1 MSSENGS
8 RIAKTICNMCPTHCG
23 IDVHVENGKIVMVTG
38 MEEHPNHTLCIKA
51 RAIPELVYSTE
62 RVVDPLKKVNG
73 TWQKISW
80 DEAFEFIVY
89 KLTDIKEKYGPQA
102 VITHIGEPFVSTYTE
117 RMLRRFSEL
126 YGTPNYT
133 TGASFCAFATIMGQ
147 ILTCGANIFSHY
159 SLETKCMVVWGKN
172 PKESFPLEEDDIR
185 ATLVRGAKLIVVDP
199 RVTQLAK
206 EADIYAQVRPG
217 TDCALALGMLNVII
231 AEELYNKAFVDQW
244 TIGFD
249 KLVEQV
255 KQYPPHRVAEI
266 TWVPTEI
273 IIDMARMY
281 ANSKP
286 ACISSGVAIDHSING
301 VQAIRAITTLVA
313 ITGNLDVA
321 GGNVYN
327 TTRLKRASFRLE
339 EKVVNEVSIGHDF
352 PLFSRYTHEVT
363 AVPTLDA
370 ILTQKPYPIKA
381 LLVVG
386 CNPVLT
392 WANTNKI
399 RQAFEELE
407 FLLVVDLFM
416 TDTAKMADIVLPGT
430 TFLERRE
437 IREYRNHMV
446 AVAHRIIK
454 PIGNS
459 KEDWEIWVELGR
471 RMGYADYFPW
481 KDSDELFKYWL
492 ESSQVSLDQLKQNPG
507 GVCYQGREFQKYL
520 KNGFNTPSK
529 RVEIYSELMEKYGYA
544 PLPVFKEPAE
554 SQVSRPDL
562 VDKYPLILTTGPRTV
577 AYLHSE
583 YRNLPTLRELVP
595 EPLIEIHHQ
604 TALSLGIT
612 GGDLVNVESL
622 RGSVEMKAKL
632 TEDIHPKVVSIQHG
646 WIEANAN
653 LMTDDEARDP
663 ISGFLSFKSL
673 LCRVTKV
680 AGYTS

>member
-1 MSSENGS
+1 MSGETGS

-23 IDVHVENGKIVMVTG
+23 IDVYLENGKIVRVTG
-38 MEEHPNHTLCIKA
+38 MEEHPHHTLCIKA
-51 RAIPELVYSTE
+51 KAIPELVYSSE
-62 RVVDPLKKVNG
+62 RVTDPLKKVNG

-80 DEAFEFIVY
+80 DEAFEFIASR
-89 KLTDIKEKYGPQA
+89 LTDIKEKYGPQA
-102 VITHIGEPFVSTYTE
+102 VVTHIGEPFVSTYTE

-147 ILTCGANIFSHY
+147 TLTCGAYISPHY
-159 SLETKCMVVWGKN
+159 SSDARCIMVWGKN
-172 PKESFPLEEDDIR
+172 PGESFPLEADDIR
-185 ATLVRGAKLIVVDP
+185 AMLGRGAKLIVVDP
-199 RVTQLAK
+199 RATPLAK
-206 EADIYAQVRPG
+206 RADIYAQVRPG
-217 TDCALALGMLNVII
+217 TDCALALGLLNVII
-231 AEELYNKAFVDQW
+231 AEELYDKAFVDQW

-255 KQYPPHRVAEI
+255 KQYPPKRVAEI
-266 TWVPTEI
+266 TWVPAETI
-273 IIDMARMY
+273 INMARMY
-281 ANSKP
+281 ATSKP

-313 ITGNLDVA
+313 ITGNLDIA

-327 TTRLKRASFRLE
+327 AARLKRASFRLE
-339 EKVVNEVSIGHDF
+339 DKMVSEVSIGLDF

-363 AVPTLDA
+363 AVPALDA
-370 ILTQKPYPIKA
+370 ILTEKPYPIKA
-381 LLVVG
+381 LLAVG

-399 RQAFEELE
+399 TRAFERLDL
-407 FLLVVDLFM
+407 LLVVDIFM

-446 AVAHRIIK
+446 AVAHRIIE

-459 KEDWEIWVELGR
+459 KEDWEIWAELSR

-507 GVCYQGREFQKYL
+507 GVHYGQREFQKYL
-520 KNGFNTPSK
+520 KDGFNTPSK
-529 RVEIYSELMEKYGYA
+529 RVEIYSELMEKSGYA
-544 PLPVFKEPAE
+544 PLPTFREPAE
-554 SQVSRPDL
+554 SPLSRSDL
-562 VDKYPLILTTGPRTV
+562 VEKYPLILTTGAKTV
-577 AYLHSE
+577 NYLHSE
-583 YRNLPTLRELVP
+583 CRNLPSLRRLIP
-595 EPLIEIHHQ
+595 EPSIEINSQ
-604 TALSLGIT
+604 TAGSLGIADS
-612 GGDLVNVESL
+612 DLVKVESL

-632 TEDIHPKVVSIQHG
+632 TEDIHPGVVSVQHG
-646 WIEANAN
+646 WSEANVN
-653 LMTDDEARDP
+653 LLTDDEARDP
-663 ISGFLSFKSL
+663 VSGFLSFKSL

-680 AGYTS
+680 AGYTG